1 MEFKEEINKL
11 HKMIDNV
18 SGKEIK
24 NLDDRTLKLEESI
37 NKVSQQ
43 LIEKFRKL
51 ESDFKFNIG
60 NIESKNMEI
69 ANQAR
74 DLKDSFD
81 RTKKSEERVTMV
93 SEPEPEV
100 IKRVL
105 SPVMSVKH
113 QDHAVIGVVSEETK
127 VEIKNDLNKLLEK
140 RLEEIRKDQD
150 LKMEDLYKDF
160 LTIKRNTVD

>member
-1 MEFKEEINKL
+1 MELKEEINKL

-18 SGKEIK
+18 SGKDIK
-24 NLDDRTLKLEESI
+24 SLDDRALKLEESI

-51 ESDFKFNIG
+51 ETDFKFNIG

-81 RTKKSEERVTMV
+81 RNKKSEERVTLV

-100 IKRVL
+100 IEKKIL
-105 SPVMSVKH
+105 STAMSIKIN
-113 QDHAVIGVVSEETK
+113 DHAVIGVVSEETK
-127 VEIKNDLNKLLEK
+127 VEIKNDLNK
-140 RLEEIRKDQD
+140 
-150 LKMEDLYKDF
+150 
-160 LTIKRNTVD
+160 

>member
-1 MEFKEEINKL
+1 MELKEEINKL

-18 SGKEIK
+18 SGKDIK
-24 NLDDRTLKLEESI
+24 SLDDRALKLEESI

-51 ESDFKFNIG
+51 ETDFKFNIG

-81 RTKKSEERVTMV
+81 RNKKTEERVTMV
-93 SEPEPEV
+93 SEPEPDV
-100 IKRVL
+100 IKKIL
-105 SPVMSVKH
+105 SPTMSIKH
-113 QDHAVIGVVSEETK
+113 HDHAVIGVVSEETK
-127 VEIKNDLNKLLEK
+127 VEIKNDLNK
-140 RLEEIRKDQD
+140 
-150 LKMEDLYKDF
+150 
-160 LTIKRNTVD
+160 